1 MNEYA
6 RQAYL
11 KQGFLERLEERGMD
25 PHVADFC
32 VKQAEYSALGQM
44 SPEDFYEGFAE
55 EVEKRAGRLMVYDD
69 SDGGYDRLGY
79 FSKNPMLGMPVSQHD
94 DAEDEEE
101 EEEEESLLDKIKR
114 WALYTG
120 IGAGG
125 FAVGRAWP
133 GIKQIASDSVS
144 SLKDKYDKGIQA
156 FKDLRKP
163 DYGTTGSGS
172 NSSGS

>member
-6 RQAYL
+6 RQSYL
-11 KQGFLERLEERGMD
+11 KQGFIERLEELGMD

-32 VKQAEYSALGQM
+32 VKQAEYSSLGQM
-44 SPEDFYEGFAE
+44 SPDDFYEGFAE

-79 FSKNPMLGMPVSQHD
+79 FRNNPMLGMPVPSD
-94 DAEDEEE
+94 EDAEDEEE
-101 EEEEESLLDKIKR
+101 KEEEEESLVDKIKR
-114 WALYTG
+114 WALYAG

-133 GIKQIASDSVS
+133 GVKQIAGDSIA
-144 SLKDKYDKGIQA
+144 SLQDKYNKGVQA
-156 FKDLRKP
+156 FENLRKP
-163 DYGTTGSGS
+163 DY
-172 NSSGS
+172 